1 MEFYKPIVLHFI
13 SLLFL
18 FAFLFFTKLKKSY
31 WLSATVLT
39 FLLLLVISV
48 FVNRDYSANI
58 DLPLYMDFY
67 KYNQV
72 FADIFESKTAWK
84 GDFLFFG
91 LMPVSHFMGFDRENY
106 ITFQLIISITLTFIA
121 YFTFFKENRAWAFLG
136 LFFMLNSSSFYLIHG
151 NVIRQGLASSLLL
164 IGLCT
169 TVWEYSLL
177 SKIAAFLSHKGSV
190 FSFFTRFVNVGNK
203 TRISL
208 LIGALIIGYFSL
220 FIYVL
225 NILPLPAFVETKISF
240 YSTFERAS
248 SNSLIKLILL
258 LGFNCIFLLL
268 RSKEAKFEKVYDL
281 FFVFSIAALLFFRF
295 DGMFSRLV
303 LYTDIFIPFL
313 SVGLIQ
319 QFLIKKNK
327 SIAVLITIVFS
338 FIYSVYVFNHDSILF
353 NMGKYF
359 KVS

>member
-1 MEFYKPIVLHFI
+1 MEIYKPIVLQVI

-18 FAFLFFTKLKKSY
+18 VAFLFFAKLKKSY
-31 WLSATVLT
+31 ALSTMFLV
-39 FLLLLVISV
+39 FLLLIVITV

-84 GDFLFFG
+84 GDFLFFAI
-91 LMPVSHFMGFDRENY
+91 MPVSHLLGFDQENY
-106 ITFQLIISITLTFIA
+106 ITLQLIISITLTFAA
-121 YFTFFKENRAWAFLG
+121 YFVFFKDTKAWVFLA

-164 IGLCT
+164 LGLCT
-169 TVWEYSLL
+169 TVWEYSFL

-190 FSFFTRFVNVGNK
+190 FSFFTRFFNVRNRA
-203 TRISL
+203 RIWL

-220 FIYVL
+220 VILVL
-225 NILPLPAFVETKISF
+225 NLLPLPEFIVTKIKF

-258 LGFNCIFLLL
+258 LFFNFLFLFQ
-268 RSKEAKFEKVYDL
+268 RNKEAKFEKVYNM
-281 FFVFSIAALLFFRF
+281 FFVFSLAALLLFRF

-303 LYTDIFIPFL
+303 LYTDIFIPIL
-313 SVGLIQ
+313 SVGLIR
-319 QFLIKKNK
+319 QFTLKKNR
-327 SIAVLITIVFS
+327 SIAIISIIACS
-338 FIYSVYVFNHDSILF
+338 FMYSIYVFNHESIVF

-359 KVS
+359 TI

>member
-1 MEFYKPIVLHFI
+1 MEIYKPIVLQVV

-18 FAFLFFTKLKKSY
+18 LAFFFFAKLKKSY
-31 WLSATVLT
+31 WLSAAFLL
-39 FLLLLVISV
+39 FLLLFVISV

-91 LMPVSHFMGFDRENY
+91 LMPVSHLLGFDQENY
-106 ITFQLIISITLTFIA
+106 ITLQLILSISLTFIA
-121 YFTFFKENRAWAFLG
+121 YFKFFKENRAFAFLA

-190 FSFFTRFVNVGNK
+190 FSFLTKFLNIGNK
-203 TRISL
+203 TRIWL
-208 LIGALIIGYFSL
+208 LIGALVIGYFSL

-225 NILPLPAFVETKISF
+225 NILPLPAFVETKIGF

-258 LGFNCIFLLL
+258 LGFNLLFLFL
-268 RSKEAKFEKVYDL
+268 RSKELKYEKVYDL
-281 FFVFSIAALLFFRF
+281 FFVFSIAALLLFRF

-319 QFLIKKNK
+319 QFSIKKNK
-327 SIAVLITIVFS
+327 SIAVLITISCS

-359 KVS
+359 KI

>member
-1 MEFYKPIVLHFI
+1 MEIYKPIVLQVI
-13 SLLFL
+13 SVLFL
-18 FAFLFFTKLKKSY
+18 LAFFFFAKLKKSY
-31 WLSATVLT
+31 WLSATFLA
-39 FLLLLVISV
+39 FLLLVVIAI

-84 GDFLFFG
+84 GDFLFFAI
-91 LMPVSHFMGFDRENY
+91 MPISHLLGFDQENY
-106 ITFQLIISITLTFIA
+106 ITLQLIISISLTFVA
-121 YFTFFKENRAWAFLG
+121 YFVFFKEKKAWAFLA

-169 TVWEYSLL
+169 TIWQYSLI
-177 SKIAAFLSHKGSV
+177 SKIAAFLSHKGSI
-190 FSFFTRFVNVGNK
+190 FSFLTKFFNISDRA
-203 TRISL
+203 RIWFIFGS
-208 LIGALIIGYFSL
+208 LIIGYFSL

-225 NILPLPAFVETKISF
+225 NVLPLPEFVQTKISF

-258 LGFNCIFLLL
+258 LVFNFIFMFL
-268 RSKEAKFEKVYDL
+268 RNKEAKFERVYDM
-281 FFVFSIAALLFFRF
+281 FFVFSLAALLLFRF

-303 LYTDIFIPFL
+303 LYTDIFIPIL

-319 QFLIKKNK
+319 NFTIKKNR
-327 SIAVLITIVFS
+327 SIAIFTLIACS
-338 FIYSVYVFNHDSILF
+338 FVYSVYVFNHDSIIF

-359 KVS
+359 KI